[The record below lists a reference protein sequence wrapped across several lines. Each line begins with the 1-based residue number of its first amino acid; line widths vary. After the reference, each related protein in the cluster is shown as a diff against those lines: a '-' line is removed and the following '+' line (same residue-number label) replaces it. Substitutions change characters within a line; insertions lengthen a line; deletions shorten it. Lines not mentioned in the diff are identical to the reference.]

1 MTFDTATS
9 ILKKEFC
16 SIERDKTVKHII
28 IDLLGGEPLLNFELI
43 SLLTEWI
50 YNNPP
55 RTTFELNVRTNGTLL
70 SERIKNWFL
79 ENKNKINLGLSLDGL
94 GKMQKEGRTD
104 FPIDIDFFIK
114 NWPHRRINIVVFND
128 TAQYLADAVSGLR
141 KKGALFSVDIACGIN
156 WTKSAASDLL
166 QQLLQLIPLYVSDP
180 EEARESG
187 LFKYRMRNVFP
198 REKLTETFF
207 CGDMTN
213 IVAYSPDGKDYCCH
227 MFTPIVIGKDL
238 AEKFRHFTLNKK
250 TLPIEERCAACPWVR
265 DCKIC
270 FAMNAKIHGSV
281 YKSASPQTTCLAV
294 NALGIA
300 SSYFFVEELKYRME
314 NKLYIAPDEL
324 QLGSNVLELLSDF
337 DKLEHI

>member
-1 MTFDTATS
+1 
-9 ILKKEFC
+9 
-16 SIERDKTVKHII
+16 
-28 IDLLGGEPLLNFELI
+28 
-43 SLLTEWI
+43 
-50 YNNPP
+50 
-55 RTTFELNVRTNGTLL
+55 
-70 SERIKNWFL
+70 
-79 ENKNKINLGLSLDGL
+79 
-94 GKMQKEGRTD
+94 
-104 FPIDIDFFIK
+104 
-114 NWPHRRINIVVFND
+114 
-128 TAQYLADAVSGLR
+128 
-141 KKGALFSVDIACGIN
+141 
-156 WTKSAASDLL
+156 
-166 QQLLQLIPLYVSDP
+166 
-180 EEARESG
+180 
-187 LFKYRMRNVFP
+187 
-198 REKLTETFF
+198 
-207 CGDMTN
+207 
-213 IVAYSPDGKDYCCH
+213 